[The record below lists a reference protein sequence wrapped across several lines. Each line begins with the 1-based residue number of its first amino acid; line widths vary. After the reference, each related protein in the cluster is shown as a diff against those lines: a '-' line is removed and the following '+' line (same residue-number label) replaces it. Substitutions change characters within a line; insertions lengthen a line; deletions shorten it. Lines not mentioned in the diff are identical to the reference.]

1 MINEQDILNHMKGMG
16 KSVNNI
22 FDACSSSEGM
32 LSELMANRENMPEG
46 MLDQLDESLKE
57 IRLGKSKL
65 KGELSNI
72 EKIFSQNGGNGSK

>member
-1 MINEQDILNHMKGMG
+1 MNEQDILNHMKGMG

-22 FDACSSSEGM
+22 LEACNSSEAM
-32 LSELMANRENMPEG
+32 LNGLLANRENMPDG

-57 IRLGKSKL
+57 VREGKSKL